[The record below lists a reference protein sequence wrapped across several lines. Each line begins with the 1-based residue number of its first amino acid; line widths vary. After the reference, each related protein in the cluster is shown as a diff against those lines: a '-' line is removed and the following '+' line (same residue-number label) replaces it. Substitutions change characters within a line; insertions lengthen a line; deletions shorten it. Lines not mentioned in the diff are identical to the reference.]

1 MRASRRTARRDV
13 RTVIVAREPV
23 PELSPELARVLIRI
37 LRHAGEARNIQEDRR
52 ADPPE
57 ALAS

>member
-1 MRASRRTARRDV
+1 MKTPRHRDV
-13 RTVIVAREPV
+13 PTVIVACEPV
-23 PELSPELARVLIRI
+23 PDLSPALARVLIRI
-37 LRHAGEARNIQEDRR
+37 LRHAGDARNIQENRR